1 MALNLGKCGFV
12 AYAIYIHFT
21 LQGVAKVLNH
31 YAVIDVLSI
40 LQYHKGMAQ
49 RIITNP
55 KILAGKPIIKG
66 TRIPVYL
73 ILNLL
78 ANGYT
83 HERVVKAYPRL
94 KKQDVIA
101 ALEYA
106 QSLTKREE
114 RFSVSRIAFA

>member
-1 MALNLGKCGFV
+1 MMV
-12 AYAIYIHFT
+12 
-21 LQGVAKVLNH
+21 
-31 YAVIDVLSI
+31 
-40 LQYHKGMAQ
+40 Q

-55 KILAGKPIIKG
+55 KILAGKPVIKG

-83 HERVVKAYPRL
+83 HEKVVRAYPQL

-114 RFSVSRIAFA
+114 RFSVSRVEFA